1 MSITYVLND
10 NYRMVSMANYV
21 TGHDRPLYFTR
32 PLVQIMGETL
42 LQNQTLVQPSST
54 DFKDIVEDEPKTK
67 N

>member
-32 PLVQIMGETL
+32 PLVQIMSDNLIEQSPT
-42 LQNQTLVQPSST
+42 QNHIEMP
-54 DFKDIVEDEPKTK
+54 
-67 N
+67 

>member
-42 LQNQTLVQPSST
+42 LQN
-54 DFKDIVEDEPKTK
+54 
-67 N
+67 

>member
-32 PLVQIMGETL
+32 PLVQIMSDNILE
-42 LQNQTLVQPSST
+42 
-54 DFKDIVEDEPKTK
+54 
-67 N
+67 